1 MESCHRTART
11 RCGERICVLCLSLGF
26 AFIACGQMSFE
37 RIRSFGFID
46 RLGDSP
52 VASLLA
58 GSDGWIYGTTIFGGV
73 SDKGTVFKIAKDG
86 TGYVTLHQFTGVNG
100 DGSSPAAALIEGSD
114 GALYGTTYSGG
125 NGNAGTIF
133 KVKQDGS
140 GYS

>member
-1 MESCHRTART
+1 MEPCHRPVRT
-11 RCGERICVLCLSLGF
+11 RCGARVSAFCLSLGI

-52 VASLLA
+52 VAGLLV
-58 GSDGWIYGTTIFGGV
+58 GSDGWLYGTTIFGGV
-73 SDKGTVFKIAKDG
+73 ADKGTVFKIARDG
-86 TGYVTLHQFTGVNG
+86 TGYLTLHQFTGVNG

-114 GALYGTTYSGG
+114 GALYGTTYYGD

-133 KVKQDGS
+133 EVKQD
-140 GYS
+140 